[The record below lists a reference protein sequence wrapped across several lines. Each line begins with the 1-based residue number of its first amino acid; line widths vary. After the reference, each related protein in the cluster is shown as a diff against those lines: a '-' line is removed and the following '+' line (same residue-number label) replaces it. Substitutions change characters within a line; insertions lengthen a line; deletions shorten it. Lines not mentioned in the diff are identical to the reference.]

1 LKQTGALTCG
11 ATDGPL
17 GWKPIPLSLKI
28 LAIVLV
34 LWLLG
39 ALANLPNLLE
49 NGLPLM
55 GFFVYSVTA
64 AAVVL
69 ILDIIGPLV
78 FLFALWTRKSWAVI
92 WAFAYMGFFIAN
104 SVVALFTV
112 RVTLGLLPILIPA
125 LVSACFVIVIYRQRG
140 YFAAIKA
147 G

>member
-1 LKQTGALTCG
+1 MRAARDRPQ
-11 ATDGPL
+11 
-17 GWKPIPLSLKI
+17 GWKPIPLPLKI
-28 LAIVLV
+28 LAVMLV

-55 GFFVYSVTA
+55 GFFVSGVTA

-78 FLFALWTRKSWAVI
+78 FLFALWSRKSWAVI

-104 SVVALFTV
+104 SVVARFTV
-112 RVTLGLLPILIPA
+112 RDTLGLLPILVPA
-125 LVSACFVIVIYRQRG
+125 LASACFVIVIYRQRG
-140 YFAAIKA
+140 YFAATEA